1 MIENKEEY
9 LAKWQTLFD
18 KQNDV
23 LNDLAEANE
32 MLEKYGAVNL
42 GELVDR
48 LQEEAD
54 KATEEFNEYT
64 KEEKEIIDKIH
75 SEFSAAQI
83 EAWIAQGYSHIDM
96 VYAYLQGKIDD
107 YKRMHNFFTE
117 AKNELGVSGKISE
130 MSREIDKMVTRKTKE
145 LARKYVNDT
154 VIFKDAEHVEP
165 DAEVHY
171 KISWGSENHD
181 NVSEVWED
189 AVFMNSTWGGLYCKN
204 LATDDACDEFEY
216 IKEIRRLPT
225 TADGTETK

>member
-18 KQNDV
+18 RQNDV

-32 MLEKYGAVNL
+32 MFEKYGAVNL

-54 KATEEFNEYT
+54 KATEECHEYT
-64 KEEKEIIDKIH
+64 KEEEEIIAKIH

-107 YKRMHNFFTE
+107 YKRKHNFFTE
-117 AKNELGVSGKISE
+117 AKNELGISGNTDDMDIPIW
-130 MSREIDKMVTRKTKE
+130 REVMRHAKD
-145 LARKYVNDT
+145 LARKYVDEVTGAN
-154 VIFKDAEHVEP
+154 P
-165 DAEVHY
+165 DPDVHY
-171 KISWGSENHD
+171 KITWGHEND
-181 NVSEVWED
+181 EKIDGVWED
-189 AVFMNSTWGGLYCKN
+189 AVLLENDLTGLYFKN
-204 LATDDACDEFEY
+204 LAGDDQCDEFEY

-225 TADGTETK
+225 TADKTETSLCGN